1 MIVEH
6 GGVYHAYIDKKTLV
20 CVMQHTCRVHF
31 PGMTTAYSTH
41 VITCSLTPAKVR
53 EFKHMK
59 VVRPEWLVQSV
70 KAGVLLPWQDF
81 IFVTGGRVES
91 AQGRLAQISL
101 EEFSKQ
107 GTTQRAGRVKRD
119 PQSPEKTLPIPPPL
133 PSSPQAVS
141 SAIPSSVPSIPAY
154 AEHESNP
161 AAQRVMANPAWRAT
175 HTSMAPGFISGYYA
189 HSRLH
194 HLSTWKAELRTL
206 VMEAQDRAER
216 GDVHATYKSTETS
229 TGLSM
234 CHAELVMKNPLK
246 GKEKAGSTTEQ
257 VMMHVDFDAFFV
269 SAGLVDRPHLCGK
282 PVVVCH
288 SQHMQGGASSTSEIA
303 SSSYEARRFGIK
315 NGMSLQQARKLCTDL
330 VTIPYEFEKCVF
342 LNIVRATHLRI
353 VHQIQEAVIGVLHHP
368 HVLCGRLAGCVG
380 RRGAHRRHICR
391 STDEGRTHRW

>member
-6 GGVYHAYIDKKTLV
+6 GGVYRAYMDKKTLV
-20 CVMQHTCRVHF
+20 CVIQPTCRIHF
-31 PGMTTAYSTH
+31 HRMTTAYSTH

-70 KAGVLLPWQDF
+70 KAGILLPWQDF

-91 AQGRLAQISL
+91 AQGRLAQMSL

-107 GTTQRAGRVKRD
+107 STTQRAGRVKWD
-119 PQSPEKTLPIPPPL
+119 SQSPEKTPSTPPPL
-133 PSSPQAVS
+133 LSSHQAVS
-141 SAIPSSVPSIPAY
+141 PAISPSVPPIPEY

-175 HTSMAPGFISGYYA
+175 HTSMAPGFISGYYS

-206 VMEAQDRAER
+206 VMEAQDRSER
-216 GDVHATYKSTETS
+216 GDFHATYNSTETP
-229 TGLSM
+229 TGVSM
-234 CHAELVMKNPLK
+234 RHEALVMKNPLK
-246 GKEKAGSTTEQ
+246 GKEKASSTTEQ
-257 VMMHVDFDAFFV
+257 VIMHVDFDAFFV
-269 SAGLVDRPHLCGK
+269 SAGLVDRPHLRGR

-288 SQHMQGGASSTSEIA
+288 SQDRQGGASSTSEIA
-303 SSSYEARRFGIK
+303 SASYEARRFGIK
-315 NGMSLQQARKLCTDL
+315 NGMSLQQARKLCLDV

-342 LNIVRATHLRI
+342 LDLVRATHSRI

-368 HVLCGRLAGCVG
+368 HVLCGRFAGCVS
-380 RRGAHRRHICR
+380 RRGAHRRHIYR
-391 STDEGRTHRW
+391 SRDEGRTYRW